1 MMPHALKRPKNPQL
15 ALADEILRTHLV
27 VERLDRPRDNQR
39 LNMGNQLAVLTLN
52 THWLGMD
59 AVQKKAWL
67 LGRLELPPPLAPLE
81 VHGGLRAGE
90 VHLARLMRQL
100 VARDTWIPAA
110 LAARLVARAGEAF
123 APRFHSEATLSARNV
138 WVSGEGQVRLEVSE
152 AMLQPSAAASLLGN
166 MAPEKAPDGT
176 PDPPGD
182 VFSLGVLL
190 YTLLTGLKPVAG
202 RSLGE
207 LLEAVKECEIEKPS
221 DVADAPASLDAVV
234 MRALHP
240 RAERRFA
247 SPAEFGR
254 ALERWCG
261 EQAAAGDLGAF
272 VRNLVMA

>member
-39 LNMGNQLAVLTLN
+39 LNLGNQLAVLTLN

-67 LGRLELPPPLAPLE
+67 LARLELPAPLAPLE
-81 VHGGLRAGE
+81 PHGGLRPGE
-90 VHLARLMRQL
+90 LHLARLMRQL

-110 LAARLVARAGEAF
+110 LAARVVARAGEAF
-123 APRFHSEATLSARNV
+123 EPRFHSSATLSARNV
-138 WVSGEGQVRLEVSE
+138 WVSGEGRVRLEVSE

-166 MAPEKAPDGT
+166 MAPEKAPAEA
-176 PDPPGD
+176 PDPPAD

-190 YTLLTGLKPVAG
+190 YTLLTGLKPLAG

-207 LLEAVKECEIEKPS
+207 LLAVVKECDIEKPS
-221 DVADAPASLDAVV
+221 DMADAPASLDAVV
-234 MRALHP
+234 MKALNP
-240 RAERRFA
+240 RPERRFTTPVEL
-247 SPAEFGR
+247 SR
-254 ALERWCG
+254 ALDRWCG
-261 EQAAAGDLGAF
+261 EQGAAGDLGAF
-272 VRNLVMA
+272 VRNLVMT